1 MKKPKFTKGPWEDR
15 SGRIVSTGKKR
26 VKFGD
31 NNEFSRDPVVC
42 QASTFVDTKFG
53 SSEMKANSAL
63 IAAAPEYYAFAEA
76 FAEYENLSAQGKDMR
91 AIECF
96 EKASRLCEI
105 ARKKAG
111 VIK

>member
-15 SGRIVSTGKKR
+15 GGRVVSVGKKKVR
-26 VKFGD
+26 FGDKKEYARDFVVCQCGTFVDVKFG
-31 NNEFSRDPVVC
+31 
-42 QASTFVDTKFG
+42 G
-53 SSEMKANSAL
+53 SEMKANAAL

>member
-1 MKKPKFTKGPWEDR
+1 MKPKFTKGPWEDR

-26 VKFGD
+26 VRFG
-31 NNEFSRDPVVC
+31 NKNEYARDYVVC
-42 QASTFVDTKFG
+42 QAGTFVDPKHNST
-53 SSEMKANSAL
+53 EMKANSAL

-76 FAEYENLSAQGKDMR
+76 FAEYEDLSAQGKDMR